1 MFDQPPSLAMRAA
14 LASLLGG
21 LFGVGLI
28 LFSNSAQAQATE
40 TIDASPA
47 ASAPAATTDAVAIAV
62 LRRLGDATLR
72 GLRSTEP
79 AIRGLRI
86 HDNASEISSGL
97 RWQPA
102 PRRVL
107 RSDVENPR
115 GNDQL
120 SLGLQLS
127 F

>member
-40 TIDASPA
+40 TIDAPPA

-97 RWQPA
+97 RWQTA